1 VREIFEEAENM
12 RQDTYDNDIYEKDEI
27 DDELED
33 QSLINK
39 I

>member
-1 VREIFEEAENM
+1 VIQLFEEAENLG
-12 RQDTYDNDIYEKDEI
+12 QDTYENDIYEKDEI

-33 QSLINK
+33 ESLINQ